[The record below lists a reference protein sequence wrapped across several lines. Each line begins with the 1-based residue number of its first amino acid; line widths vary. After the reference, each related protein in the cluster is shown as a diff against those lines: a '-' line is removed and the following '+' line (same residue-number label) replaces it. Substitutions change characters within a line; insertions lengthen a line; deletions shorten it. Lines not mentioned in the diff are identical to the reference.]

1 MEEGGDAI
9 GGIVLQPVLHGDH
22 HIADGVRIAW
32 LLEGKLR
39 EVADA
44 IGDQFATFRGVE
56 LSLVVE
62 EFVHIHTLE
71 LCDALF
77 LRHLGIE
84 LINLLFHIHI
94 DG

>member
-1 MEEGGDAI
+1 MEEGGDAV
-9 GGIVLQPVLHGDH
+9 GGVVLQPVLHGHH

-32 LLEGKLR
+32 FLEGKLR

-44 IGDQFATFRGVE
+44 IGNQFATFRGVE
-56 LSLVVE
+56 LSLFIE
-62 EFVHIHTLE
+62 EFVHIHALQ
-71 LCDALF
+71 LGDALF
-77 LRHLGIE
+77 LRHLGVE